1 MLAIVN
7 SVPMNSR
14 VHVSFWI
21 KVSIDIC
28 LGLGLRDNLVAL
40 FLVFQG
46 TSVLFSIVAILIYIP
61 RMYEGPLFFKL
72 SPEFI
77 VYRYFLMIA
86 ILTSVSWYFIV
97 VLSWISLI
105 ISVVECLFMCLLA
118 ISVSSL
124 LNYLDLHIFDR
135 IDWLLF

>member
-21 KVSIDIC
+21 KVYIDIC

-118 ISVSSL
+118 ISVSSI
-124 LNYLDLHIFDR
+124 LNC
-135 IDWLLF
+135 LFRSSHFW

>member
-86 ILTSVSWYFIV
+86 ILISVSWYFIV

-124 LNYLDLHIFDR
+124 LNC
-135 IDWLLF
+135 LFRSSHFW